1 MPEPDQNQHPDLGRS
16 PPTGDL
22 FSHDVMSDA
31 EGTHEQN
38 PGLEHKL
45 RGEILRV
52 VYTSDDGQYVVL
64 RLVDEKY
71 REHTLVGPLGG
82 LLEGQD
88 IEVRGRWESHQQH
101 GRQLRVTGFRAI
113 LPSSVD
119 GIRRYLASG
128 LIPGIGP
135 KLAERIVDRF
145 GVKTL
150 DVLENTSA
158 RLREV
163 PGLGKKRIGQVRE
176 SWLEHCHERD
186 VRIFL
191 QGLGVGAAMC
201 GRIVRRFGVAA
212 AETVKRNPYALAS
225 EVRGIGFLTADRI
238 AHELG
243 IEKTDPKR
251 LAAGSLYTLER
262 LADQGHTCFPE
273 AGLVHESGRILDV
286 EDDRAREGIERAAL
300 DGAVIKDADT
310 AESGETFHYRRSL
323 YVAETDLAASLA
335 RLLESGASSSDLQ
348 VDLRGSAHEQLNEA
362 QLCAIR
368 TAACSGISVVTGGP
382 GVGKTTV
389 VGRLVTSARACGHRV
404 LLAAPTGR
412 AAKRLSESSGCDAKT
427 IHRLLRWDP
436 AERRFVH
443 NRESPLRCDLLIV
456 DEVSMLDVVL
466 ANHLFQ
472 AVAPGTHVVLVGD
485 RDQLPSVGPGFFLH
499 DLIASETVPV
509 THLSE
514 IYRQTEGSRIVLNAH
529 AVNQGRMP
537 SLATARDA
545 GLQDFYWIEQDD
557 PERVVEII
565 ARMVSDRIPHSFGFN
580 PLSDVQVLA
589 PMHRGSC
596 GAVALNEL
604 LQRELNPGPGRGQLT
619 LGERVLR
626 VGDRV
631 MQTANNYDKGV
642 FNGELGQV
650 AEVDPP
656 SRTFSVAFDVG
667 RVQYEWHEADQVR
680 LAYAITVHKSQGSEF
695 PVVVMPLLTQHY
707 IMLQR
712 NLVYTGMTRA
722 RRLLVMIGTRKAL
735 AIAIRNDRPMMRH
748 SLLSDRL
755 KALHKAAGSSRAPT
769 LL

>member
-1 MPEPDQNQHPDLGRS
+1 MAGTDQGQGAGTERP
-16 PPTGDL
+16 PPTEDL
-22 FSHDVMSDA
+22 FGRQAGPGADGADGQA
-31 EGTHEQN
+31 

-45 RGEILRV
+45 RGEVLRV

-64 RLVDEKY
+64 RLIDDDY

-88 IEVRGRWESHQQH
+88 IEARGRWESHPQH
-101 GRQLRVTGFRAI
+101 GRQLRVTGLRAI
-113 LPSSVD
+113 LPSSEA

-163 PGLGKKRIGQVRE
+163 PGLGKKRIGQIRE
-176 SWLEHCHERD
+176 SWVEHCREREIH
-186 VRIFL
+186 IFL

-201 GRIVRRFGVAA
+201 ARIVRRFGVAA
-212 AETVKRNPYALAS
+212 AETVKRNPYVLAS

-238 AHELG
+238 ACELG
-243 IEKTDPKR
+243 IEKDDPKR
-251 LAAGSLYTLER
+251 LAAGALYTLER
-262 LADQGHTCFPE
+262 LAEQGHSCFPE
-273 AGLVHESGRILDV
+273 PGLVREAGRILDV
-286 EDDRAREGIERAAL
+286 EDDRAREGIERAVL
-300 DGAVIKDADT
+300 DGGLIRDSDT
-310 AESGETFHYRRSL
+310 AESGEPFHYRRSL
-323 YVAETDLAASLA
+323 YVAERDLADALA
-335 RLLESGASSSDLQ
+335 RLLEGDAPSEDLEL
-348 VDLRGSAHEQLNEA
+348 DPGGPGHELLNEA

-368 TAACSGISVVTGGP
+368 VAARSGISVITGGP

-389 VGRLVTSARACGHRV
+389 VGRLVNGARARGHRV

-443 NRESPLRCDLLIV
+443 SRENTLRCDLLIV

-499 DLIASETVPV
+499 DLIASQAAPV
-509 THLSE
+509 THLTE

-529 AVNQGRMP
+529 AVNGGRMP
-537 SLATARDA
+537 SLATPRDG
-545 GLQDFYWIEQDD
+545 GLHDFYWIEQDD

-565 ARMVSDRIPHSFGFN
+565 ARMVSERIPHSFRFD

-589 PMHRGSC
+589 PC
-596 GAVALNEL
+596 TGAVV
-604 LQRELNPGPGRGQLT
+604 GPWLST
-619 LGERVLR
+619 
-626 VGDRV
+626 
-631 MQTANNYDKGV
+631 
-642 FNGELGQV
+642 
-650 AEVDPP
+650 
-656 SRTFSVAFDVG
+656 SCCS
-667 RVQYEWHEADQVR
+667 
-680 LAYAITVHKSQGSEF
+680 GS
-695 PVVVMPLLTQHY
+695 
-707 IMLQR
+707 
-712 NLVYTGMTRA
+712 
-722 RRLLVMIGTRKAL
+722 
-735 AIAIRNDRPMMRH
+735 
-748 SLLSDRL
+748 
-755 KALHKAAGSSRAPT
+755 
-769 LL
+769 